1 MDASQ
6 LPKGKS
12 LEKTSDG
19 RPINQPG
26 IYVHKD
32 TGGEYITAPG
42 EEGVVQADALMSPVW
57 QNAWEW
63 TAPIPTRLELIEMRK
78 AQLLKDKKA
87 EAAEKKAEEADLV
100 EVTADPPAG
109 EGVTFDPAEAK

>member
-19 RPINQPG
+19 RLINQPG
-26 IYVHKD
+26 IYTHKD
-32 TGGEYITAPG
+32 TGGTYITAPG

-57 QNAWEW
+57 KDAWEW
-63 TAPIPTRLELIEMRK
+63 TAPVPNRLELIEMRK

-87 EAAEKKAEEADLV
+87 EAAEKKADEADLA
-100 EVTADPPAG
+100 EVAPDPPAG
-109 EGVTFDPAEAK
+109 KGVTFDPVEV